1 MAGISALENLPEI
14 DVLKDEGITFDSIVN
29 EMIADY
35 EARYIELTGEELT
48 IYPADSRRILINV
61 TAGKIYQLATIINE
75 RHKLNFLQY
84 MYGDFLKNWASNFGF
99 DKDGRESAS
108 VKLRFHLADAQKTDI
123 VIPKGTRATSGNGIF
138 FATDED
144 TIIAAGE
151 EYTDTNATCT
161 EKGTIGNNYA
171 IGQINSIADP
181 VNLIESVENTT
192 ESSGGHDE
200 YTDSELR
207 ELIYNFP
214 ERYSTAGSE
223 GAYKELAMAYSTN
236 IVDAKIITNNEAV
249 VQIYILLQNG
259 KVPDEEYCKK
269 VQTFIYDLKES
280 PDTDKIEVR
289 APEINEYEI
298 NATYYIPEEKKEIA
312 DGIKEAIMDAVEEFA
327 EYTKTKVGRSIN
339 PGILTAYANAAGAS
353 RIQISSPDFQKIGES
368 EVAVCRQ
375 INVIFGGFDKE

>member
-35 EARYIELTGEELT
+35 EARYRELTGEELT

-289 APEINEYEI
+289 APEINKYEI